1 MLLWLA
7 ILAALVSLLKSRM
20 VSRKSL
26 GGEEARAGGEKGAG
40 AERGRRRRTAP
51 ERIMRRHASVHP
63 PTSQRLDQGGVLR
76 PGVVGVRSRV
86 YKLLLI

>member
-7 ILAALVSLLKSRM
+7 ILAALVSLLKSRL

-51 ERIMRRHASVHP
+51 ERDYATTCLGT
-63 PTSQRLDQGGVLR
+63 PTDQPEAGSGWGPATWGG
-76 PGVVGVRSRV
+76 RSS
-86 YKLLLI
+86 LQGL